1 MINVL
6 KVTGESL
13 YPLYKEGD
21 FVIVSKI
28 PFVLNRLKIGDIIVF
43 KHSLHGTMI
52 KQIKEINT
60 EGDRLQVIGTHG
72 NSVDSRQFG
81 EIDKASIIGKVVLHF
96 RNPEILKLY

>member
-1 MINVL
+1 MISVL

-21 FVIVSKI
+21 FVIISKI

-52 KQIKEINT
+52 KQIKEINN
-60 EGDRLQVIGTHG
+60 EGDKLQVIGRHG

-96 RNPEILKLY
+96 RNPKFKR